1 MFNVL
6 DKSFIHRSYPKL
18 TYGSIY
24 TIEGGQKDV
33 SSLEG
38 IHMKNL
44 NCNATCSELV
54 LFGHTRLDYFLF

>member
-1 MFNVL
+1 MN
-6 DKSFIHRSYPKL
+6 SCQHRRFVIFVM
-18 TYGSIY
+18 TTEIY

-44 NCNATCSELV
+44 NCNATFSELV